1 MYNHSQ
7 GVMNILL
14 VKMRRQV
21 FDFLED
27 TALGRAC
34 FEPVIPKIR
43 GKDGTVKTEIYRQLS
58 TGQKALFMFNAYYN
72 HASNSLPEF
81 YWWSA
86 YFLSQPK
93 AWSEIKVGL
102 RYFKADAMLVLLEE
116 MEKLLKAKSPDEFK
130 TFDASYKDL
139 DHDSELLSSAGS
151 LYAIFHEISPAILKR
166 IGTCIRNNPTE
177 FVQFES

>member
-1 MYNHSQ
+1 M
-7 GVMNILL
+7 L

-21 FDFLED
+21 FDSLED

-43 GKDGTVKTEIYRQLS
+43 GKDSTVKTQVYKQLS

-72 HASNSLPEF
+72 HASNSLQEF

-86 YFLSQPK
+86 YFLAQPK
-93 AWSEIKVGL
+93 AWSEIKAGL

-116 MEKLLKAKSPDEFK
+116 MEKLLKARNPDGVE

-139 DHDSELLSSAGS
+139 DHDADLSSSASS

-166 IGTCIRNNPTE
+166 IGKYIRNNPTE